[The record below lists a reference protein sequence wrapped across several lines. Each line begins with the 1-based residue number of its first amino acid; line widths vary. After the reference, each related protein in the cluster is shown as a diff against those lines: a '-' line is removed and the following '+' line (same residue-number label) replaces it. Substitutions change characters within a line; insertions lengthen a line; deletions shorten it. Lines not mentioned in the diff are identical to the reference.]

1 MNSDFK
7 DLLRIFAE
15 TQVEYLIVGGD
26 AVILDT
32 QPLHTLTGG

>member
-15 TQVEYLIVGGD
+15 TQVEYLIVGDDGP
-26 AVILDT
+26 AT
-32 QPLHTLTGG
+32 EN